1 MPHHAPV
8 SSTGSIQQTGFSL
21 PGLSLWRQIN
31 FATKCL
37 VLALLTMLPLMLL
50 NVYSVQ
56 QHGKLAFEARKT
68 AVQQNVEIAH
78 SIIQWAHQQTAIGSL
93 NKAEAQDIAKE
104 AIEQMRFGDS
114 GYFWIVDQGMTM
126 IMHPVTPALNGT
138 DGRSIQDPNGVY
150 LFQEVVAAAPGN
162 SGGFVSYQWPKPG
175 HQSAV
180 DKLSYAQGFEPWG
193 WVVGSGVYVDDIRAE
208 MNAMLL
214 RTGLFALAV
223 LVVATYGFKSSSQS
237 MIGNVNAI
245 VDDVTDLTDRTET
258 SSREIESSAAA
269 MEQISTT
276 AKRSSQ
282 NTSKASTVA
291 RENADVAADGGHAMR
306 DIVETMAQ
314 IKESSAKIGE
324 IIGTIDGIAFQ
335 TNLLALNASVEAAR
349 AGESGRGF
357 AVVASEVGALAQRS
371 ADAARQIKT
380 IVSESVSQVEG
391 GSHIVENACSTI
403 ENIVETSRKVDQLLE
418 EVSIATEEQSSGV
431 GQMNQTLS
439 TLESMAQKKH
449 QQSLGQPEQWD
460 KPYDELARQKAR
472 QAWRNRSPNIYQQL
486 VHPSS
491 LQEDDVLFMGTFVY
505 GDIVVACSGVQPWYD
520 MLISGWIALT
530 IEQLSMHEYQTIK
543 QENPTQVT
551 LKGS

>member
-1 MPHHAPV
+1 
-8 SSTGSIQQTGFSL
+8 
-21 PGLSLWRQIN
+21 
-31 FATKCL
+31 
-37 VLALLTMLPLMLL
+37 
-50 NVYSVQ
+50 
-56 QHGKLAFEARKT
+56 
-68 AVQQNVEIAH
+68 
-78 SIIQWAHQQTAIGSL
+78 
-93 NKAEAQDIAKE
+93 
-104 AIEQMRFGDS
+104 
-114 GYFWIVDQGMTM
+114 
-126 IMHPVTPALNGT
+126 
-138 DGRSIQDPNGVY
+138 
-150 LFQEVVAAAPGN
+150 
-162 SGGFVSYQWPKPG
+162 
-175 HQSAV
+175 
-180 DKLSYAQGFEPWG
+180 
-193 WVVGSGVYVDDIRAE
+193 

-223 LVVATYGFKSSSQS
+223 LVVATYGFLCFYQVMRRGLRMVSTHLHEVASGNLTQHIVVNGRDETANLMMDLHDMQQSLIGMLNSVKSSSQS

-439 TLESMAQKKH
+439 TLESMAQKNVELVDKTAVNT
-449 QQSLGQPEQWD
+449 QSVRDGAD
-460 KPYDELARQKAR
+460 HLAAEVSRFKLPA
-472 QAWRNRSPNIYQQL
+472 
-486 VHPSS
+486 H
-491 LQEDDVLFMGTFVY
+491 T
-505 GDIVVACSGVQPWYD
+505 
-520 MLISGWIALT
+520 
-530 IEQLSMHEYQTIK
+530 
-543 QENPTQVT
+543 
-551 LKGS
+551 

>member
-93 NKAEAQDIAKE
+93 NKAEAQDIAKK

-223 LVVATYGFKSSSQS
+223 LVVATYGFLCFYQVMRRGLRMVSTHLHEVASGNLTQHIVVNGRDETANLMMDLHDMQQSLIGMLNSVKSSSQS

-439 TLESMAQKKH
+439 TLESMAQKNVELVDKTAVNT
-449 QQSLGQPEQWD
+449 QSVRDGAD
-460 KPYDELARQKAR
+460 HLAAEVSRFKLPA
-472 QAWRNRSPNIYQQL
+472 
-486 VHPSS
+486 H
-491 LQEDDVLFMGTFVY
+491 T
-505 GDIVVACSGVQPWYD
+505 
-520 MLISGWIALT
+520 
-530 IEQLSMHEYQTIK
+530 
-543 QENPTQVT
+543 
-551 LKGS
+551 